1 MDDVKLTFYCGP
13 IDTETLVGAIRE
25 ISDQP
30 VHVRAETVYGR
41 DFGDARISEQV
52 AGTLN
57 RTALDVVA
65 RRDAAEAVVLAVGR
79 AHRSQPVRWVMTQV
93 LARGRMP

>member
-1 MDDVKLTFYCGP
+1 MDDVKLTFHCGP
-13 IDTETLVGAIRE
+13 GDADTLVAAIRE

-30 VHVRAETVYGR
+30 VHVRAETVHGR

-57 RTALDVVA
+57 RATLDVVA

-79 AHRSQPVRWVMTQV
+79 AHRAQPVRWVMTPV
-93 LARGRMP
+93 LARGRLP

>member
-13 IDTETLVGAIRE
+13 TDADTLVDAIRE
-25 ISDQP
+25 VSDQP
-30 VHVRAETVYGR
+30 VHVRAEIVHGR

-65 RRDAAEAVVLAVGR
+65 RRDAAEAVVIAVGCAR
-79 AHRSQPVRWVMTQV
+79 RGQPVRWVMTPV
-93 LARGRMP
+93 LARGRLP